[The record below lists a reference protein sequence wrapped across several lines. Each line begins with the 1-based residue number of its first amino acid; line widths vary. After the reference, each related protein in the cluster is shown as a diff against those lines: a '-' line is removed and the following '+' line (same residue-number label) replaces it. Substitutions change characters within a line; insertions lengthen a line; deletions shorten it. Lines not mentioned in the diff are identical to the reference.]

1 LNDAARQDDAPGG
14 GLLLLMNDA
23 MRARRHPW
31 AVVGLWA
38 WHTGVALVAAWP
50 AWSLAAAAWGNDP
63 RGDAPL
69 WEPGGRALLDTA
81 WRDLHGLRAVLGAA
95 TLAVLIAS
103 VAGLV
108 PMAGAMTATGY
119 GTRDRTRI
127 GVVRAFGAGLRSF
140 PAMAVLLVVSAIV
153 QALILGIGWGL
164 SSLLEAWTGES
175 LGEARS
181 QQLGGVIVLL
191 FLLLASAAGVVH
203 DLARAAV
210 VRFAVRGLR
219 GALLGIRTFRMTPVS
234 LWWSW
239 AWRAGA
245 STFPIVLAAA
255 VAARVGGRG
264 GTALFALAV
273 LHQAVVGARVA
284 LRLSWLAK
292 ALRSVDGAL
301 RVKREPT

>member
-1 LNDAARQDDAPGG
+1 LNDAARHEDSPGS
-14 GLLLLMNDA
+14 GLLLLTTDA

-38 WHTGVALVAAWP
+38 WQTGVALVAAWP
-50 AWSLAAAAWGNDP
+50 AWSLARATWGNDP

-81 WRDLHGLRAVLGAA
+81 WRDAHGLRAVLGAA

-108 PMAGAMTATGY
+108 PLAGAMTATAY

-127 GVVRAFGAGLRSF
+127 GVVRAFAAGLRSF
-140 PAMAVLLVVSAIV
+140 RAMAVLLVASAIV
-153 QALILGIGWGL
+153 QALVVGLGWGL
-164 SSLLEAWTGES
+164 SSLVEAWTGES

-181 QQLGGVIVLL
+181 QQLGAVILIL
-191 FLLLASAAGVVH
+191 FAVLASAAGVVH

-210 VRFAVRGLR
+210 VRFTVRGLR
-219 GALLGIRTFRMTPVS
+219 GVVLGVRTFRTAPLS

-245 STFPIVLAAA
+245 STLPVILAAT

-264 GTALFALAV
+264 GTALVALAV

-301 RVKREPT
+301 RVRREPA